1 MASGTE
7 FAVAAVINGVEGEL
21 SRPFRYTTQPWPN
34 VWFKFD
40 FDNKVLTRND
50 YRTKFVWPMD
60 LDGNGEF
67 DAVVVDRLFAG
78 AADND
83 DAEIGKIGVNFF
95 IPGTFN
101 MDGTNVQTVC
111 NAKDAQVKISQLELK
126 DAEMKAAMAASEETR
141 NAMFKLIE
149 AEVKN
154 NGAAEISKIGELAT
168 LFKVFKVKFDG
179 NDKMKIFIGDEA
191 IGFDR
196 VK

>member
-1 MASGTE
+1 MKKSIFTLLLMLATMSMTAQTIDGTWVADEAFRKEMGFDKEEPAMNLMISFDKVKTKKSTKSGD
-7 FAVAAVINGVEGEL
+7 FCVAM
-21 SRPFRYTTQPWPN
+21 T
-34 VWFKFD
+34 
-40 FDNKVLTRND
+40 
-50 YRTKFVWPMD
+50 
-60 LDGNGEF
+60 
-67 DAVVVDRLFAG
+67 
-78 AADND
+78 ADND

-154 NGAAEISKIGELAT
+154 NGAAEISQIGELAT
-168 LFKVFKVKFDG
+168 LFRVFKVKFDG
-179 NDKMKIFIGDEA
+179 NDKMNLIIGDEV
-191 IGFDR
+191 IGFNR